1 LRGRPKLFSPRKSPR
16 PRRYPAIATG
26 EIRVGA
32 RAQNFERENGG
43 GFCPF
48 KKCPRFFKLGKRAAK
63 RSMDDQKQI
72 RQTVGPEMGGI
83 AGGVEKSGRK
93 PHCSFLSSPMRGG
106 LRMEKAG
113 GKCSSS
119 PKNNRG
125 TMLTKY
131 QVNEGFDEMADMRNG
146 LRPHYKKFQK
156 LFAEMSEQEFKAKR
170 EAIDNAFLR
179 QGVTFNVYGDAA
191 GAEKIFPFDLLPRII
206 PASEWEHLERGL
218 TQRITAL
225 NLFLHDIYHGQK
237 ILKDG
242 VIPEFYVLSA
252 RHFRREFVDF
262 NVPKDI
268 YIHICGTDL
277 IRDKDGNYL
286 VLEDNGRCPSGVSY
300 VLENRRA
307 MKRAFPQMFEGIGVR
322 PVENYAQELLKSLKY
337 IAPAGVADPT
347 VVLLTPGACNSAY
360 FEHTY
365 LARQM
370 GIEIVEGRDLFVKDS
385 RVFMRTTKGPQ
396 PVHVIY
402 RRIDD
407 DFIDPTVF
415 RKDSML
421 GVPGLIHAYRAGNV
435 SLANSIGTG
444 IADDKVMY
452 YFVPRMIKYYLDQ
465 EPILPNVPT
474 FLASEEKDKQYI
486 LDHLPALV
494 VKAANESGGYGMLMG
509 PKASKEEIEKFRQL
523 IIAEPRNYIAQP
535 MVFLSQ
541 HPTCCDGSFEGRHVD
556 LRPFILSG
564 ERTSIIPGGLT
575 RVALRKGSLVVNS
588 SQGGG
593 SKDTWVL
600 YGDE

>member
-1 LRGRPKLFSPRKSPR
+1 MLK
-16 PRRYPAIATG
+16 RYDH
-26 EIRVGA
+26 
-32 RAQNFERENGG
+32 G
-43 GFCPF
+43 GF
-48 KKCPRFFKLGKRAAK
+48 
-63 RSMDDQKQI
+63 
-72 RQTVGPEMGGI
+72 
-83 AGGVEKSGRK
+83 
-93 PHCSFLSSPMRGG
+93 
-106 LRMEKAG
+106 
-113 GKCSSS
+113 
-119 PKNNRG
+119 
-125 TMLTKY
+125 
-131 QVNEGFDEMADMRNG
+131 FDEMLDKDGQA
-146 LRPHYKKFQK
+146 RPHYRKFRQHFK
-156 LFAEMSEQEFKAKR
+156 ALTPQEFEHKR
-170 EAIDNAFLR
+170 HSVDVAFLR
-179 QGVTFNVYGDAA
+179 QGITFNVYGDSA
-191 GAEKIFPFDLLPRII
+191 GTEKIFPFDLLPRII
-206 PASEWEHLERGL
+206 PAKEWEFLERGL

-225 NLFLHDIYHGQK
+225 NLFLHDIYHEQR

-242 VIPEFYVLSA
+242 VIPPHYVLSGK
-252 RHFRREFVDF
+252 HFRREFAGF

-268 YIHICGTDL
+268 YIHVCGTDL
-277 IRDKDGNYL
+277 IRDDSGQWL

-307 MKRAFPQMFEGIGVR
+307 MKRSFPGMFEDIGVR
-322 PVENYAQELLKSLKY
+322 PVEDYPQELLRMLNH

-347 VVLLTPGACNSAY
+347 VVLLTPGAYNSAY

-370 GIEIVEGRDLFVKDS
+370 GIEIVEGRDLVVRDA
-385 RVFMRTTKGPQ
+385 RVFMRTTKGLQ

-415 RKDSML
+415 RRDSML
-421 GVPGLIHAYRAGNV
+421 GVPGLVRAYRAGNV

-465 EPILPNVPT
+465 EPIIPNVPT
-474 FLASEEKDKQYI
+474 YLASEEADKKYI
-486 LDHLPALV
+486 LENLNKLV

-509 PKASKEEIEKFRQL
+509 PKASKEEIEAFRKQVE
-523 IIAEPRNYIAQP
+523 ADPRNYIAQP
-535 MVFLSQ
+535 MISLSR
-541 HPTCCDGSFEGRHVD
+541 HPTRVDGTFEGRHID
-556 LRPFILSG
+556 LRPFILYG
-564 ERTSIIPGGLT
+564 EKIVIVPGGLT

>member
-1 LRGRPKLFSPRKSPR
+1 
-16 PRRYPAIATG
+16 
-26 EIRVGA
+26 
-32 RAQNFERENGG
+32 
-43 GFCPF
+43 
-48 KKCPRFFKLGKRAAK
+48 
-63 RSMDDQKQI
+63 
-72 RQTVGPEMGGI
+72 
-83 AGGVEKSGRK
+83 
-93 PHCSFLSSPMRGG
+93 
-106 LRMEKAG
+106 
-113 GKCSSS
+113 
-119 PKNNRG
+119 
-125 TMLTKY
+125 
-131 QVNEGFDEMADMRNG
+131 MADEKTG
-146 LRPHYKKFQK
+146 VRPHYRKFHH
-156 LFAEMSEQEFKAKR
+156 LFSELKPREFQAKR
-170 EAIDNAFLR
+170 EAIDTAFLR
-179 QGVTFNVYGDAA
+179 QGITFNVYGDAQ

-206 PASEWEHLERGL
+206 PASEWSHLESGL

-225 NLFLHDIYHGQK
+225 NLFLHDIYHEQK

-252 RHFRREFVDF
+252 RHFRREFMNF
-262 NVPKDI
+262 EVPRGI

-277 IRDKDGNYL
+277 IRDAQGNYL
-286 VLEDNGRCPSGVSY
+286 VLEDNARCPSGVSY

-307 MKRAFPQMFEGIGVR
+307 MKRAFPGIFESIGVR
-322 PVENYAQELLKSLKY
+322 PVEHYAQELLKSLEF
-337 IAPAGVADPT
+337 IAPQGVGDPT
-347 VVLLTPGACNSAY
+347 VVLLTPGAYNSAY

-370 GIEIVEGRDLFVKDS
+370 GIEIVEGRDLFVRDS

-474 FLASEEKDKQYI
+474 YLANEEQDKKYI
-486 LDHLPALV
+486 LEHLPELV
-494 VKAANESGGYGMLMG
+494 VKSANESGGYGMLMG
-509 PKASKEEIEKFRQL
+509 PSASRAEIDKFREL
-523 IIAEPRNYIAQP
+523 IAAEPRNYIAQP
-535 MVFLSQ
+535 MIHLSQ
-541 HPTCCDGSFEGRHVD
+541 HPTYCDGDFSGRHVD
-556 LRPFILSG
+556 LRPFVLSG
-564 ERTSIIPGGLT
+564 EKVSMIPGGLT

>member
-1 LRGRPKLFSPRKSPR
+1 MLK
-16 PRRYPAIATG
+16 RYDQTG
-26 EIRVGA
+26 
-32 RAQNFERENGG
+32 F
-43 GFCPF
+43 
-48 KKCPRFFKLGKRAAK
+48 
-63 RSMDDQKQI
+63 
-72 RQTVGPEMGGI
+72 
-83 AGGVEKSGRK
+83 
-93 PHCSFLSSPMRGG
+93 
-106 LRMEKAG
+106 
-113 GKCSSS
+113 
-119 PKNNRG
+119 
-125 TMLTKY
+125 
-131 QVNEGFDEMADMRNG
+131 FDEMLDKDGQA
-146 LRPHYKKFQK
+146 RPHYRKFRQHFK
-156 LFAEMSEQEFKAKR
+156 ALTPQEFELKR
-170 EAIDNAFLR
+170 HSVDVAFLR
-179 QGVTFNVYGDAA
+179 QGITFNVYGDSA
-191 GAEKIFPFDLLPRII
+191 GTEKIFPFDLLPRII
-206 PASEWEHLERGL
+206 PAKEWEFLERGL

-225 NLFLHDIYHGQK
+225 NLFLHDIYHEQR

-242 VIPEFYVLSA
+242 VIPSHYVLSGK
-252 RHFRREFVDF
+252 HFRREFAGF

-268 YIHICGTDL
+268 YIHVCGTDL
-277 IRDKDGNYL
+277 IRDDSGQWL

-307 MKRAFPQMFEGIGVR
+307 MKRSFPGMFEDIGVR
-322 PVENYAQELLKSLKY
+322 PVEDYPRELLRMLNH

-347 VVLLTPGACNSAY
+347 VVLLTPGAYNSAY

-370 GIEIVEGRDLFVKDS
+370 GIEIVEGRDLVVRDA
-385 RVFMRTTKGPQ
+385 RVFMRTTKGLQ

-415 RKDSML
+415 RRDSML
-421 GVPGLIHAYRAGNV
+421 GVPGLVRAYRAGNV

-465 EPILPNVPT
+465 EPIIPNVET
-474 FLASEEKDKQYI
+474 YLASEEADKKYI
-486 LDHLPALV
+486 LENLNKLV

-509 PKASKEEIEKFRQL
+509 PKASQEEIESFRKQVE
-523 IIAEPRNYIAQP
+523 ADPRNYIAQP
-535 MVFLSQ
+535 MVSLSR
-541 HPTCCDGSFEGRHVD
+541 HPTQVDGGKFEGRHID
-556 LRPFILSG
+556 LRPYIIYG
-564 ERTSIIPGGLT
+564 EKIVIVPGGLT